1 MKMKFIEDL
10 KRELNKTNLSETE
23 KEEILNDFTEMVDEA
38 TDSGLEDNELENKF
52 GSPEKL
58 ASELAS
64 EYKEDSKS
72 DAPSGDVFEFYPTEK
87 YNVVIE
93 LLNEDIYIETVNS
106 EKIHV
111 EAKRV
116 RRLKDFD
123 IKFENNTLYLLRPKK
138 QYTEFFHFSR
148 KSSFTLKLPN
158 KFTINDFHFSN
169 INGDGNIKNI
179 SVEKGKFKVTNGDF
193 DFSGSQFTN
202 VEIDTINGDIN
213 MKEIKSNQFKV
224 SLVSGDMKLKNIDID
239 NDLSINSVS
248 GDIEVENTNCKQA
261 LVRLVSGDL
270 EGKEFYPQEL
280 SVRTVSGDVDINN
293 KQKER
298 RIEVIKKSSVSGDI
312 SINQ

>member
-1 MKMKFIEDL
+1 MKFIEDL

-64 EYKEDSKS
+64 EYKEDSKP
-72 DAPSGDVFEFYPTEK
+72 DAPSGDVFEFYPAEK

-106 EKIHV
+106 EKIHI

-138 QYTEFFHFSR
+138 QYT
-148 KSSFTLKLPN
+148 
-158 KFTINDFHFSN
+158 
-169 INGDGNIKNI
+169 
-179 SVEKGKFKVTNGDF
+179 
-193 DFSGSQFTN
+193 
-202 VEIDTINGDIN
+202 
-213 MKEIKSNQFKV
+213 
-224 SLVSGDMKLKNIDID
+224 
-239 NDLSINSVS
+239 
-248 GDIEVENTNCKQA
+248 
-261 LVRLVSGDL
+261 
-270 EGKEFYPQEL
+270 
-280 SVRTVSGDVDINN
+280 
-293 KQKER
+293 
-298 RIEVIKKSSVSGDI
+298 
-312 SINQ
+312 